1 MKAVKAL
8 YRPSFVLF
16 VLLLITQLGGWAKLM
31 HVGFMPAEWVMWRM
45 TAMLTCF
52 FIIVAW
58 ALAYDESREDLYLEI
73 TFFIAPWVLYLIG
86 FVLGSIALWHPYTD
100 VVTAGF
106 FYTAGAISYGL
117 ILIGL
122 IAVRMEE

>member
-1 MKAVKAL
+1 MRAVKAL

-31 HVGFMPAEWVMWRM
+31 HVGFMPAEWIMWRVI
-45 TAMLTCF
+45 AMLTCV

-58 ALAYDESREDLYLEI
+58 ALAYDASRDELYLEI
-73 TFFIAPWVLYLIG
+73 AFFIAPWVLYLIG

-100 VVTAGF
+100 MVTAGF
-106 FYTAGAISYGL
+106 FYAAGAISYGL
-117 ILIGL
+117 TLIVL
-122 IAVRMEE
+122 ISVRLDE

>member
-52 FIIVAW
+52 LIIVAW
-58 ALAYDESREDLYLEI
+58 ALAYDESREDLYPEI
-73 TFFIAPWVLYLIG
+73 AFFIAPWVLYLIG
-86 FVLGSIALWHPYTD
+86 FVLCSIALWHPYTD
-100 VVTAGF
+100 MVTAGF
-106 FYTAGAISYGL
+106 FYAAGAISYGL
-117 ILIGL
+117 ILMGML
-122 IAVRMEE
+122 AVRWDE